1 MTDFSKHFSIT
12 FTTKVLVLII
22 GTFAG
27 IIIARFLGPEG
38 KGIYVTLITLVGIIS
53 LLGSFGLES
62 ANTYFIGKKKFELK
76 DIASTSLTFGLG
88 IGTVLTL
95 LFCILY
101 ICTNFLSITGI
112 NDFYVILGLM
122 MLPFVLVRGYYQYIL
137 QGLHKFVEYNKIVLG
152 TALFNLFLLVFVLI
166 FLNVNVSSVI
176 IVYIVHTVL
185 TCILVVYV
193 VSRYT
198 TLSVSLKFDYFK
210 EALSIGLKAYAVIL
224 VANLMLRLDI
234 LLVNYYLGAEAV
246 GYYSVSVALAGLVL
260 FIPSSITF
268 LHFPMISSSSN
279 EDSAQSLTSEVSRHN
294 ILLTILLS
302 VVIIVVSQPLIPF
315 LYGSVFIPS
324 YNLLILLMPGLIF
337 FSFSAVFTSY
347 FQGRGYPPITYIAPL
362 FGLIINTALDI
373 VLLPKIGIIGAPIA
387 TSIAYITD
395 ALILIIYFRYTT
407 KVPLRKF
414 VLIEK
419 KDISIYKAF
428 ILTVLQ
434 KIKANIQ
441 NRGRI

>member
-152 TALFNLFLLVFVLI
+152 TALFNLFLLVFVFI
-166 FLNVNVSSVI
+166 FFAFFNNFRN
-176 IVYIVHTVL
+176 
-185 TCILVVYV
+185 CI
-193 VSRYT
+193 SD
-198 TLSVSLKFDYFK
+198 LSC
-210 EALSIGLKAYAVIL
+210 
-224 VANLMLRLDI
+224 
-234 LLVNYYLGAEAV
+234 
-246 GYYSVSVALAGLVL
+246 
-260 FIPSSITF
+260 
-268 LHFPMISSSSN
+268 
-279 EDSAQSLTSEVSRHN
+279 
-294 ILLTILLS
+294 
-302 VVIIVVSQPLIPF
+302 
-315 LYGSVFIPS
+315 
-324 YNLLILLMPGLIF
+324 F
-337 FSFSAVFTSY
+337 FSFVNMIKHHT
-347 FQGRGYPPITYIAPL
+347 GRHYHCDW
-362 FGLIINTALDI
+362 IND
-373 VLLPKIGIIGAPIA
+373 
-387 TSIAYITD
+387 
-395 ALILIIYFRYTT
+395 R
-407 KVPLRKF
+407 
-414 VLIEK
+414 
-419 KDISIYKAF
+419 
-428 ILTVLQ
+428 
-434 KIKANIQ
+434 
-441 NRGRI
+441 RI